1 MAEPIDTGNKTISG
15 RTIWNDP
22 ETGEDYSERSTTFE
36 IEGKHYTMPTVSED
50 GRQYTDDQIKDYV
63 KKYGPIDYLTGEKLP
78 EFRYREDAI
87 QYAVSRSGT
96 RKPKMAEGGL
106 AMNNESQMAELFEEG
121 GIADD
126 GMRVDPVSG
135 NEIPPG
141 SMASEVRD
149 DVPAQLSEGEYV
161 VPADVLRFYGVK
173 FFEDLRS
180 EAKQGMMKM
189 EVNGRIG
196 GEPVAAEGQQDMDAL
211 TPEEMAVLQEM
222 GMAAGGMVPQQ
233 RVGYALAG
241 LEDGSNAT
249 TMAANVATQY
259 GRGSGIDRA
268 RGVAPATTAAVRMV
282 MLYSPDGLTSQAFTL
297 PAQQVEHD
305 AKIAE
310 GWSATQVALTT
321 ETSVG
326 QDNENDNNEP
336 PSIEDYYSTQ
346 TTDSLQGQL
355 DSLESGKGLNSFL
368 NNFLDKGLS
377 GKIIKGVTGKT
388 VMERSINSLKDELK
402 KRKDIENGGGSSDSS
417 TDANTPS
424 ASNSLSEF
432 LANVFTPN
440 DGASYVNGQL
450 VDDETNNPILPG
462 GTTSTGNVI
471 SGSANSEDNDNPFEA
486 LETASQAATATASP
500 SAGSGATA
508 TGSGVG
514 ASGPAGG
521 GNWSPTTNT
530 TRTEEEDTEIT
541 QAEPDYN
548 KGGFISKR
556 SKKKKNK

>member
-1 MAEPIDTGNKTISG
+1 MD
-15 RTIWNDP
+15 
-22 ETGEDYSERSTTFE
+22 
-36 IEGKHYTMPTVSED
+36 
-50 GRQYTDDQIKDYV
+50 
-63 KKYGPIDYLTGEKLP
+63 
-78 EFRYREDAI
+78 
-87 QYAVSRSGT
+87 
-96 RKPKMAEGGL
+96 
-106 AMNNESQMAELFEEG
+106 NNQTQMAELFEEG

-189 EVNGRIG
+189 EVDGRIG

-222 GMAAGGMVPQQ
+222 GMAEGGMVPQQ
-233 RVGYALAG
+233 RVGYNEAG
-241 LEDGSNAT
+241 LEDGTNAT

-305 AKIAE
+305 ARIAE
-310 GWSATQVALTT
+310 GWSATQVGLTT
-321 ETSVG
+321 QTSVG
-326 QDNENDNNEP
+326 QDNENDSNEP
-336 PSIEDYYSTQ
+336 PSTEDYYSTQ
-346 TTDSLQGQL
+346 TTDALQGQL
-355 DSLESGKGLNSFL
+355 ESLESGKGLNSFL

-402 KRKDIENGGGSSDSS
+402 KRKDIKNGGGSSDSS
-417 TDANTPS
+417 TDANATTS
-424 ASNSLSEF
+424 GNSFSEF
-432 LANVFTPN
+432 LANIVTPF
-440 DGASYVNGQL
+440 DGAKYVNGQL
-450 VDDETNNPILPG
+450 VDDAGNSVEPGIMNSKGNDITIPKKGDGKPADFG
-462 GTTSTGNVI
+462 GTVKAAEIAAAAKASKSPENLQKVKAKSEDAYKAATSTKKV
-471 SGSANSEDNDNPFEA
+471 
-486 LETASQAATATASP
+486 LEEQY
-500 SAGSGATA
+500 GSGL
-508 TGSGVG
+508 
-514 ASGPAGG
+514 
-521 GNWSPTTNT
+521 
-530 TRTEEEDTEIT
+530 
-541 QAEPDYN
+541 N

-556 SKKKKNK
+556 SKKKNK

>member
-1 MAEPIDTGNKTISG
+1 MD
-15 RTIWNDP
+15 
-22 ETGEDYSERSTTFE
+22 
-36 IEGKHYTMPTVSED
+36 
-50 GRQYTDDQIKDYV
+50 
-63 KKYGPIDYLTGEKLP
+63 
-78 EFRYREDAI
+78 
-87 QYAVSRSGT
+87 
-96 RKPKMAEGGL
+96 
-106 AMNNESQMAELFEEG
+106 NNQTQMAELFEEG

-189 EVNGRIG
+189 EVDGRIG

-222 GMAAGGMVPQQ
+222 GMAEGGMVPQQ
-233 RVGYALAG
+233 RVGYNEAG
-241 LEDGSNAT
+241 LEDGTNAT

-310 GWSATQVALTT
+310 GWSATQVGVTT
-321 ETSVG
+321 QTSVG
-326 QDNENDNNEP
+326 KDNENDNDFTP
-336 PSIEDYYSTQ
+336 PVDYYSTQ
-346 TTDSLQGQL
+346 KTDSLEEQL
-355 DSLESGKGLNSFL
+355 KNLKTGKGLSSFV
-368 NNFLDKGLS
+368 NNFLDKGIL
-377 GKIIKGVTGKT
+377 GKVLEGVTGKS
-388 VMERSINSLKDELK
+388 VMERSINSLEGELK
-402 KRKDIENGGGSSDSS
+402 KRRYEMAQNSSTSKDLIKNLEEKYQKETAAETAAILSGGGSSGDDSDDGPAVI
-417 TDANTPS
+417 TGGGKTP
-424 ASNSLSEF
+424 
-432 LANVFTPN
+432 T
-440 DGASYVNGQL
+440 
-450 VDDETNNPILPG
+450 G
-462 GTTSTGNVI
+462 GGSTGDKYV
-471 SGSANSEDNDNPFEA
+471 F
-486 LETASQAATATASP
+486 
-500 SAGSGATA
+500 
-508 TGSGVG
+508 
-514 ASGPAGG
+514 
-521 GNWSPTTNT
+521 
-530 TRTEEEDTEIT
+530 EEDTTDYDATDDDIFDDID
-541 QAEPDYN
+541 AEFEAAASNPAPAS
-548 KGGFISKR
+548 KGGGGKAEGGFISKR

>member
-1 MAEPIDTGNKTISG
+1 MD
-15 RTIWNDP
+15 
-22 ETGEDYSERSTTFE
+22 
-36 IEGKHYTMPTVSED
+36 
-50 GRQYTDDQIKDYV
+50 
-63 KKYGPIDYLTGEKLP
+63 
-78 EFRYREDAI
+78 
-87 QYAVSRSGT
+87 
-96 RKPKMAEGGL
+96 
-106 AMNNESQMAELFEEG
+106 NNQTQMAELFEEG

-233 RVGYALAG
+233 RVGYNEAG
-241 LEDGSNAT
+241 LEDGSNAN
-249 TMAANVATQY
+249 TMASNVATQY

-326 QDNENDNNEP
+326 QDNENDSNEP
-336 PSIEDYYSTQ
+336 PSTKDYYSTQ
-346 TTDSLQGQL
+346 TTDALQGQL
-355 DSLESGKGLNSFL
+355 ESLESGKGLNSFL

-402 KRKDIENGGGSSDSS
+402 RRKEIKDGGGSSGSS
-417 TDANTPS
+417 TDANATTS
-424 ASNSLSEF
+424 GNSFSEF
-432 LANVFTPN
+432 LANIVTPF
-440 DGASYVNGQL
+440 DGAKYVNGQL
-450 VDDETNNPILPG
+450 VDDAGNPIKP
-462 GTTSTGNVI
+462 GTTINGNLI
-471 SGSANSEDNDNPFEA
+471 TGSANDPDNDNPFEA
-486 LETASQAATATASP
+486 LETASQDTTATATP
-500 SAGSGATA
+500 SAGSGTTA

-521 GNWSPTTNT
+521 GNWSPTTDT

-556 SKKKKNK
+556 TKKKNK

>member
-1 MAEPIDTGNKTISG
+1 MD
-15 RTIWNDP
+15 
-22 ETGEDYSERSTTFE
+22 
-36 IEGKHYTMPTVSED
+36 
-50 GRQYTDDQIKDYV
+50 
-63 KKYGPIDYLTGEKLP
+63 
-78 EFRYREDAI
+78 
-87 QYAVSRSGT
+87 
-96 RKPKMAEGGL
+96 
-106 AMNNESQMAELFEEG
+106 NNQTQMAELFEEG

-189 EVNGRIG
+189 EVDGRIG

-222 GMAAGGMVPQQ
+222 GMAEGGMVPQQ
-233 RVGYALAG
+233 RVGYNEAG
-241 LEDGSNAT
+241 LEDGSNAN
-249 TMAANVATQY
+249 TMAANVSTQY

-305 AKIAE
+305 ARIAE
-310 GWSATQVALTT
+310 GWSATQVGLTT
-321 ETSVG
+321 QTSVG
-326 QDNENDNNEP
+326 QDNENDSNEP
-336 PSIEDYYSTQ
+336 PSTEDYYSTQ
-346 TTDSLQGQL
+346 TTDALQGQL
-355 DSLESGKGLNSFL
+355 ESLESGKGLNSFL

-402 KRKDIENGGGSSDSS
+402 KRKDIKNGGGSSDSS
-417 TDANTPS
+417 TDANATTS
-424 ASNSLSEF
+424 GNSFSEF
-432 LANVFTPN
+432 LANIVTPF

-450 VDDETNNPILPG
+450 VDDDTNNPILPG
-462 GTTSTGNVI
+462 GTTATGNVI
-471 SGSANSEDNDNPFEA
+471 SGSANNPNNDITPSNSNSNDDGPSLASRMQDRAAEK
-486 LETASQAATATASP
+486 TAEKAAKIEVSADKVGGSQAAASAA
-500 SAGSGATA
+500 SSTDQELEEQYGSGL
-508 TGSGVG
+508 
-514 ASGPAGG
+514 
-521 GNWSPTTNT
+521 
-530 TRTEEEDTEIT
+530 
-541 QAEPDYN
+541 N

-556 SKKKKNK
+556 SKKKNK

>member
-36 IEGKHYTMPTVSED
+36 IEGKYYTMPTVSED
-50 GRQYTDDQIKDYV
+50 GRQHTDDQIRDYV

-78 EFRYREDAI
+78 EFRYREDAV

-106 AMNNESQMAELFEEG
+106 AMNNEAQMAALFEEG

-180 EAKQGMMKM
+180 QAKQGLGQM
-189 EVNGRIG
+189 EDDGRIG
-196 GEPVAAEGQQDMDAL
+196 GEPVPPQGPQQGPEGAL

-222 GMAAGGMVPQQ
+222 GMNVGGMVPQQ
-233 RVGYALAG
+233 RVGYNLAG

-249 TMAANVATQY
+249 VDDTQAVFDIGNF
-259 GRGSGIDRA
+259 GRGFMIDRA
-268 RGVAPATTAAVRMV
+268 LGTTAAPAPAVTMV
-282 MLYSPDGLTSQAFTL
+282 TLYGPANEIVTLTL
-297 PAQQVEHD
+297 PAQQEKYD
-305 AKIAE
+305 E
-310 GWSATQVALTT
+310 LVALGYTT
-321 ETSVG
+321 EQTGLTMETPVEGGYDDDPPETPKPVDYSKMSG
-326 QDNENDNNEP
+326 DELRKAFNDNIKARNLLTGMGIINPVFAIFGRTATNLAEKQILAAMEVKEIKP
-336 PSIEDYYSTQ
+336 PKGPEGFFTSI
-346 TTDSLQGQL
+346 G
-355 DSLESGKGLNSFL
+355 
-368 NNFLDKGLS
+368 
-377 GKIIKGVTGKT
+377 
-388 VMERSINSLKDELK
+388 NSLKDIFG
-402 KRKDIENGGGSSDSS
+402 IEGNYDTPADEGTFKSKGMGS
-417 TDANTPS
+417 TS
-424 ASNSLSEF
+424 AQKTAIQKSIDDYQAQAEQNEVKVTTS
-432 LANVFTPN
+432 
-440 DGASYVNGQL
+440 
-450 VDDETNNPILPG
+450 VDDDDDNFLKDMMATTTTDVG
-462 GTTSTGNVI
+462 GNTVTERTYGDTT
-471 SGSANSEDNDNPFEA
+471 
-486 LETASQAATATASP
+486 
-500 SAGSGATA
+500 
-508 TGSGVG
+508 VG
-514 ASGPAGG
+514 AD
-521 GNWSPTTNT
+521 
-530 TRTEEEDTEIT
+530 EDGL
-541 QAEPDYN
+541 N